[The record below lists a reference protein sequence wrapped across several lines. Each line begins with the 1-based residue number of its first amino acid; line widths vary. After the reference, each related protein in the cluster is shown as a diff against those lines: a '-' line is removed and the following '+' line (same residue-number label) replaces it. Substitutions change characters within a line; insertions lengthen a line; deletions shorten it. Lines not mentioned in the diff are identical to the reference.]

1 MSKAKT
7 FTFFQ
12 DPGHGWI
19 RVTPADCAAIGL
31 SAESFTAYSYRD
43 EKFFYLEE
51 DCDASKFVE
60 SYIAAYGTAPVFRE
74 SHTNRESPI
83 RRKARIKAYAAAC
96 VTEYFKRHG

>member
-1 MSKAKT
+1 MAKT

-31 SAESFTAYSYRD
+31 TAESFTAYSYRD

-51 DCDASKFVE
+51 DCDASRFV
-60 SYIAAYGTAPVFRE
+60 AAYESKHGTRPAFRE
-74 SHTNRESPI
+74 SVCRFRESSI
-83 RRKARIKAYAAAC
+83 RRKARINSNY
-96 VTEYFKRHG
+96 